1 VLPTLTQVAV
11 LWAYPEGSPATET
24 LQAIFRE
31 TETSARGLGVTLD
44 VVKISEASE
53 LENAFATIGKRRHQ
67 AQVLLPTNVYG
78 TTSDLIAE
86 LSLPKA
92 TWLRSATIGYSRT
105 SEGS

>member
-31 TETSARGLGVTLD
+31 TATSARSLGVALD

-53 LENAFATIGKRRHQ
+53 LENAFATIGEHEAGRSSDR
-67 AQVLLPTNVYG
+67 AADQV
-78 TTSDLIAE
+78 
-86 LSLPKA
+86 
-92 TWLRSATIGYSRT
+92 RT
-105 SEGS
+105 SG